1 MYNEYY
7 ENGNIH
13 IICNYRK
20 NKKDG
25 FYKSYHINGQKEEHI
40 IYLED
45 KMYVYY
51 ISYYDNGNINKE
63 VLYINSKKNGIYK
76 EYDYNGD
83 IIEMFEYKDDV
94 LIHDYEIEYV

>member
-1 MYNEYY
+1 M
-7 ENGNIH
+7 NIMRMVIYMLFV
-13 IICNYRK
+13 IIERI
-20 NKKDG
+20 KKMD
-25 FYKSYHINGQKEEHI
+25 FIKVI

-83 IIEMFEYKDDV
+83 IVEMFEYKDDV